1 MYVLTQ
7 NKKLNCFHNWS
18 YVDVLLYTV
27 LDVTLYLQIC
37 LYQLL

>member
-7 NKKLNCFHNWS
+7 NKKLNCFHKWS

-27 LDVTLYLQIC
+27 LNLTLYFQIY